1 MLLIIRYDISLLVKK
16 QQMTNA
22 MLKKEK
28 EKTSRTQ
35 ITQIIRYK
43 SQIHFKI

>member
-1 MLLIIRYDISLLVKK
+1 
-16 QQMTNA
+16 MTNA

-35 ITQIIRYK
+35 ITQIIRYE
-43 SQIHFKI
+43 SQIRFKI